1 MYIKP
6 LTWTSAVMLSFCA
19 LTPAQAETG
28 NADKGKQMAAVCVAC
43 HQQDGAGKENPGTE
57 SWPRL
62 AGLDAGYI
70 QKQLTDFKSGARNNA
85 TMKPFAS
92 MLNTQQAANVAAY
105 YASLPA
111 PAIKATAPTDAQQTL
126 GKKLAKRGDWD
137 RYIPACNSCHGPD
150 ALGVGSS
157 FPALSGQ
164 HAGYIAQQLKAWR
177 EGKRNN
183 DPQDLMLAVASR
195 MSDDDIA
202 AVSAW
207 LANQPAAK

>member
-6 LTWTSAVMLSFCA
+6 LTWTSAVLLSFCV

-28 NADKGKQMAAVCVAC
+28 NVAQGKQMAAVCAAC
-43 HQQDGAGKENPGTE
+43 HQQDGSGKNNAGAEP
-57 SWPRL
+57 WPRL

-70 QKQLTDFKSGARNNA
+70 QKQLTEFKSGKRANA
-85 TMKPFAS
+85 TMKPFAM
-92 MLNTQQAANVAAY
+92 MLNSQQAANVAAY
-105 YASLPA
+105 YASLPV
-111 PAIKATAPTDAQQTL
+111 PAANPVAPTEAQQSL
-126 GKKLAKRGDWD
+126 GKKLAQRGDWD

-157 FPALSGQ
+157 FPALAGQ

-177 EGKRNN
+177 EGKRSN

-195 MSDDDIA
+195 MNDADID

-207 LANQPAAK
+207 LAHQPAVK